1 VTAPR
6 VDLSYDAFLR
16 AQRQGAAPRTTGVSS
31 SPVPAPRPKRD
42 LSYAAFLRSQKQE
55 EPSFLEGLGAT
66 ARGVPAAINTTVA
79 STLGKLSRVPTM
91 GRDNPVSRFF
101 SEVETGGRE
110 AFRPADPRLQQAYEM
125 SEAVGRLPAEIGKY
139 AMTGGPIV
147 PAALGAAE
155 AIGST
160 PEESEAAFLGG
171 LAGRFGM
178 TGTQQALESA
188 SRTPLGRALTSAA
201 MSVVPDALMRGG
213 TRGAERLRTGMAARQ
228 AQAPAAPTPRPM
240 EAPSAPAPSAAATG
254 PAQLEMGF
262 DLPQTPVPEV
272 KPTTMP
278 KATMRA
284 QALMQPSEIEGVV
297 NFRTFSDDPL
307 VQDRMKAAASK
318 FVSEVDTP
326 MRVTQSDKAQG
337 RFPGKKVG
345 DLINSESL
353 DEVREKVAA
362 DLALNPVELVERT
375 KNGERLDRFD
385 LLRVRTAI
393 NDVLAEE
400 DALFKQLDSRSL
412 TDDETAKV
420 NFRLSQLDQERNAL
434 METFTTQ
441 RTGTARDLN
450 ALKATALRTADP
462 IAWIARAQKL
472 AQRPLSDAERAAIRE
487 AADLKDLEKLNQIAS
502 DLQKFTWQDKF
513 RSLYTSGLLTA
524 PKTYAANILGNTA
537 MAGLETAKEF
547 PATFFD
553 RVLSAWTG
561 VETKSLS
568 SLNPITMAKVSADG
582 AKKGGDN
589 AIRVAKGERPAD
601 APLELSREV
610 RYDNKFLDWYTR
622 VVSRSLSA
630 PDQFFRGMATVRS
643 LDEQA
648 RAMAKAEKLTG
659 DAFTQRVN
667 ELRARPTDEMA
678 MRSVADAEIATFQ
691 ENSALARAAEG
702 ARDFL
707 NKAPGGVLGD
717 ILIPFRRTPAN
728 IAKRIYEYSVLNAV
742 SLKNLKRAQDV
753 LLRRIGADEQREFVN
768 ALGRASVGSGIIG
781 LGYILASEG
790 RMTGFFPTTQR
801 ERDAWDQQGKLEG
814 ALKIDDKSPW
824 VQVAKY
830 SPFGNLLQV
839 GAQMYNIDQDLE
851 VTPLGAKWITANV
864 TAPLKSAVE
873 LPMVANIN
881 DLIDVGRTFGTA
893 ESGEAAMKIAGR
905 TATGLLPFAGLA
917 RAVTGGIDPYVRE
930 TKAPTVPGSLKAQV
944 MNVIPGVSQKLP
956 PRVDP
961 LGKIQE
967 RPYGLLGSIFAPS
980 QIREDVTKTDPVV
993 GELART
999 GAVIGRL
1006 ERGKQETP
1014 DQYAMR
1020 EQIIGNAV
1028 RTALANVIARDPQYR
1043 ALGNVDPARA
1053 RLLMEAYNQ
1062 TRNPDEQIDV
1072 SRLSDERIVARL
1084 QGNYLERQAEN
1095 VKNLI
1100 SRMSRRGQQ
1109 KLPSNIESA
1118 MKAVIR

>member
-1 VTAPR
+1 MQDDP
-6 VDLSYDAFLR
+6 L
-16 AQRQGAAPRTTGVSS
+16 
-31 SPVPAPRPKRD
+31 KR
-42 LSYAAFLRSQKQE
+42 LERLRSQRMPQSSTGQRDPLERLGQLRSARLGKPAE
-55 EPSFLEGLGAT
+55 EDVGFFEGLGA
-66 ARGVPAAINTTVA
+66 AALGVPAAINTTIA

-91 GRDNPVSRFF
+91 GKENPVSGFF
-101 SEVETGGRE
+101 TDVETGGRE
-110 AFRPADPRLQQAYEM
+110 LFRPADQRLRPTYEL
-125 SEAVGRLPAEIGKY
+125 SESVGRVPLEISKY
-139 AMTGGPIV
+139 MMTGGPATQAV
-147 PAALGAAE
+147 LASGE

-160 PEESEAAFLGG
+160 PEESEAALLGG
-171 LAGRFGM
+171 FAGRLGM
-178 TGTQQALESA
+178 TRTQQALEAASKTSA
-188 SRTPLGRALTSAA
+188 GRALTSAA
-201 MSVVPDALMRGG
+201 MSVVPDALLSGGSRGLG
-213 TRGAERLRTGMAARQ
+213 KLRAGKAA
-228 AQAPAAPTPRPM
+228 AQAPTPTAAAVPTPTPSAVAPPTSAAPR
-240 EAPSAPAPSAAATG
+240 AAAPLVEPT
-254 PAQLEMGF
+254 
-262 DLPQTPVPEV
+262 
-272 KPTTMP
+272 PTTMP
-278 KATMRA
+278 KANMRA
-284 QALMQPSEIEGVV
+284 QPLMQPSEVEGVV
-297 NFRTFSDDPL
+297 NFKTFSEDPV

-318 FVSEVDTP
+318 FVSEVETP
-326 MRVTQSDKAQG
+326 LRVTQSDKAQG

-345 DLINSESL
+345 DLVNSESL

-362 DLALNPVELVERT
+362 DLALNPAELVERT

-400 DALFKQLDSRSL
+400 DALFKQLDSKSL
-412 TDDETAKV
+412 TDDEIAKV
-420 NFRLSQLDQERNAL
+420 NFRLSQLDRERNAL

-472 AQRPLSDAERAAIRE
+472 AQRPLSDAERTAIRE
-487 AADLKDLEKLNQIAS
+487 AADMKDLEALNTIAS
-502 DLQKFTWQDKF
+502 DLQKFTWRDQF
-513 RSLYTSGLLTA
+513 RSLFTNGLLTA
-524 PKTYAANILGNTA
+524 PRTYATNILGNTA

-582 AKKGGDN
+582 AKKGGTD

-610 RYDNKFLDWYTR
+610 KFDYKNVPPIVNNFLNWYTR

-691 ENSALARAAEG
+691 ENSTLAKAAEG

-707 NKAPGGVLGD
+707 NKTPGGVLGD

-728 IAKRIYEYSVLNAV
+728 IAKRIYEYSPIGAV
-742 SLKNLKRAQDV
+742 SPKNVKRAADI
-753 LLRRIGADEQREFVN
+753 LLRRDATEQREFVN
-768 ALGRASVGSGIIG
+768 ALGRASVGSGVIG

-814 ALKIDDKSPW
+814 AIKINENSPW
-824 VQVAKY
+824 VQVSKY

-851 VTPLGAKWITANV
+851 VTPKGAKWIIANV

-930 TKAPTVPGSLKAQV
+930 TKAPTVPGGIKAQV
-944 MNVIPGVSQKLP
+944 MNVIPGMSQKLP

-961 LGKIQE
+961 LGRVQE
-967 RPYGLLGSIFAPS
+967 RPYGLIGSIFSPS

-999 GAVIGRL
+999 GAVVGRL

-1020 EQIIGNAV
+1020 EQIVGNAI
-1028 RTALANVIARDPQYR
+1028 RTALANVIARDPNYR
-1043 ALGNVDPARA
+1043 TLGNVDPARA
-1053 RLLMEAYNQ
+1053 RMLMEAYNQ
-1062 TRNPDEQIDV
+1062 TRSPDEQIDV
-1072 SRLSDERIVARL
+1072 SRLSDERIVSRL

-1100 SRMSRRGQQ
+1100 SRVSRRGQQ
-1109 KLPSNIESA
+1109 RLPSNIESA

>member
-1 VTAPR
+1 MA
-6 VDLSYDAFLR
+6 DLSYDAYLR
-16 AQRQGAAPRTTGVSS
+16 SKRQGAATRTPGAA
-31 SPVPAPRPKRD
+31 PAPKPQQSRD
-42 LSYAAFLRSQKQE
+42 LSYDAYLRSKKAE
-55 EPSFLEGLGAT
+55 EDVGFFEGLGAT
-66 ARGVPAAINTTVA
+66 ALGVPAAINTTIA
-79 STLGKLSRVPTM
+79 STLGKISRVPTA
-91 GRDNPVSRFF
+91 GKENPVSSFF
-101 SEVETGGRE
+101 TNVETGGRE
-110 AFRPADPRLQQAYEM
+110 LFRPADPRLRSAYET
-125 SEAVGRLPAEIGKY
+125 SESIGRVPAEIAKY
-139 AMTGGPIV
+139 VLTGGPIT
-147 PAALGAAE
+147 ASALGAAE
-155 AIGST
+155 AIGSK
-160 PEESEAAFLGG
+160 PEESEAALLGG

-178 TGTQQALESA
+178 TGTQRALESA
-188 SRTPLGRALTSAA
+188 SQSALGRALTSAA
-201 MSVVPDALMRGG
+201 MSVVPDALISGGSRGLG
-213 TRGAERLRTGMAARQ
+213 KIRAGKAA
-228 AQAPAAPTPRPM
+228 AQAPTPTAAAVPTPTPSAVAPPTATAPRAAAPLVEPT
-240 EAPSAPAPSAAATG
+240 
-254 PAQLEMGF
+254 
-262 DLPQTPVPEV
+262 
-272 KPTTMP
+272 PTTMP

-284 QALMQPSEIEGVV
+284 QPLMQPSEIEGVV
-297 NFRTFSDDPL
+297 NFRTFSEDPL

-318 FVSEVDTP
+318 FVSEVETP
-326 MRVTQSDKAQG
+326 LRVTQSDKIQG

-345 DLINSESL
+345 DLVNSESL

-362 DLALNPVELVERT
+362 DLGLNPVELVERT

-400 DALFKQLDSRSL
+400 NALFSQLNSKTL
-412 TDDETAKV
+412 TDDETARI
-420 NFRLSQLDQERNAL
+420 NFRLSKLGQERNAL

-441 RTGTARDLN
+441 RTGIGRDMN
-450 ALKATALRTADP
+450 ALKQTALSTGDP
-462 IAWIARAQKL
+462 VAWMARAQEVAK
-472 AQRPLSDAERAAIRE
+472 RPLSDAERISIMNAAKE
-487 AADLKDLEKLNQIAS
+487 NDLEALNTIAS
-502 DLQKFTWQDKF
+502 DLQKFTWRDQF
-513 RSLYTSGLLTA
+513 RSLFTSGLLTA

-568 SLNPITMAKVSADG
+568 SLNPLTMKDVSLDG
-582 AKKGGDN
+582 AKKGGSD

-610 RYDNKFLDWYTR
+610 KFDYKNVPPIVNSFLNWYTR

-691 ENSALARAAEG
+691 ENSALAKAAEG

-707 NKAPGGVLGD
+707 NKTPGGILGD
-717 ILIPFRRTPAN
+717 IIIPFRRTPAN
-728 IAKRIYEYSVLNAV
+728 IAKRIYEYSPVGAV
-742 SLKNLKRAQDV
+742 SPENIKRAADI
-753 LLRRIGADEQREFVN
+753 LLRRDATEQREFVN
-768 ALGRASVGSGIIG
+768 ALGRASVGSGVIG
-781 LGYILASEG
+781 LGYLLASEG

-814 ALKIDDKSPW
+814 AVKIDDNTPW
-824 VQVAKY
+824 VQISKY
-830 SPFGNLLQV
+830 SPFGNLMQV
-839 GAQMYNIDQDLE
+839 GAQLYNIDQDLE
-851 VTPLGAKWITANV
+851 VSPLGAKWITANI

-905 TATGLLPFAGLA
+905 TATGLLPFAGLT
-917 RAVTGGIDPYVRE
+917 RAITGGIDPYVRE
-930 TKAPTVPGSLKAQV
+930 TKAPTVAGGLQAQV
-944 MNVIPGVSQKLP
+944 MNVIPGWSQKLP

-967 RPYGLLGSIFAPS
+967 RPYGLLGSLFAPS
-980 QIREDVTKTDPVV
+980 QIREDMTKTDPVV

-1028 RTALANVIARDPQYR
+1028 RTALANVIARDRQYM

-1053 RLLMEAYNQ
+1053 RLLLEAYNQ

>member
-1 VTAPR
+1 
-6 VDLSYDAFLR
+6 
-16 AQRQGAAPRTTGVSS
+16 
-31 SPVPAPRPKRD
+31 
-42 LSYAAFLRSQKQE
+42 
-55 EPSFLEGLGAT
+55 
-66 ARGVPAAINTTVA
+66 
-79 STLGKLSRVPTM
+79 
-91 GRDNPVSRFF
+91 
-101 SEVETGGRE
+101 
-110 AFRPADPRLQQAYEM
+110 
-125 SEAVGRLPAEIGKY
+125 
-139 AMTGGPIV
+139 
-147 PAALGAAE
+147 
-155 AIGST
+155 
-160 PEESEAAFLGG
+160 
-171 LAGRFGM
+171 
-178 TGTQQALESA
+178 
-188 SRTPLGRALTSAA
+188 
-201 MSVVPDALMRGG
+201 
-213 TRGAERLRTGMAARQ
+213 
-228 AQAPAAPTPRPM
+228 
-240 EAPSAPAPSAAATG
+240 
-254 PAQLEMGF
+254 
-262 DLPQTPVPEV
+262 
-272 KPTTMP
+272 MP

-284 QALMQPSEIEGVV
+284 KPLMQPSEIEGVV

-318 FVSEVDTP
+318 FVSEVETP
-326 MRVTQSDKAQG
+326 LRVTQSDKAQG

-345 DLINSESL
+345 DLVNSESL

-362 DLALNPVELVERT
+362 DLALNPAELVERT

-393 NDVLAEE
+393 SDVLAEE
-400 DALFKQLDSRSL
+400 NALFSQLNSRTL
-412 TDDETAKV
+412 TDDETAKI
-420 NFRLSQLDQERNAL
+420 NFRLSKLGQERNAL

-441 RTGTARDLN
+441 RTGIGRDMN
-450 ALKATALRTADP
+450 ALKQTALSTGDP
-462 IAWIARAQKL
+462 VAWMARAQEVAK
-472 AQRPLSDAERAAIRE
+472 RPLSDAERISIMNAAE
-487 AADLKDLEKLNQIAS
+487 ENDLEALNTIAS

-568 SLNPITMAKVSADG
+568 SLNPTTMAKVSADG
-582 AKKGGDN
+582 AKKGADD
-589 AIRVAKGERPAD
+589 AIRVAKGERPSD

-691 ENSALARAAEG
+691 ENSTLAKAAEG

-707 NKAPGGVLGD
+707 NKTPGGILGD
-717 ILIPFRRTPAN
+717 IIIPFRRTPAN
-728 IAKRIYEYSVLNAV
+728 IAKRIYEYSPVGAV
-742 SLKNLKRAQDV
+742 SPENVKRAADI
-753 LLRRIGADEQREFVN
+753 LLRRDATEQREFVN
-768 ALGRASVGSGIIG
+768 ALGRASVGSGVIG

-814 ALKIDDKSPW
+814 AVKINENSPW
-824 VQVAKY
+824 VQVSKY

-851 VTPLGAKWITANV
+851 VTPKGAKWITANV

-930 TKAPTVPGSLKAQV
+930 TKAPTVAGGLKAQV

-961 LGKIQE
+961 LGRIQE
-967 RPYGLLGSIFAPS
+967 RPYGLIGSIFSPS

-999 GAVIGRL
+999 GAVVGRL

-1020 EQIIGNAV
+1020 EQVVGNAI
-1028 RTALANVIARDPQYR
+1028 RTALANVIARDPNYR
-1043 ALGNVDPARA
+1043 ALGNVDPTRA

>member
-1 VTAPR
+1 MQDDP
-6 VDLSYDAFLR
+6 L
-16 AQRQGAAPRTTGVSS
+16 
-31 SPVPAPRPKRD
+31 KR
-42 LSYAAFLRSQKQE
+42 LERLRSQRMSQSSTGQRDPLERLGQLRSARLGKPSE
-55 EPSFLEGLGAT
+55 EDVGFFEGLGA
-66 ARGVPAAINTTVA
+66 AALGVPAAINTTIA

-91 GRDNPVSRFF
+91 GKENPVSSFF
-101 SEVETGGRE
+101 TDVETGGRE
-110 AFRPADPRLQQAYEM
+110 LFRPDDPRLRSAYET
-125 SEAVGRLPAEIGKY
+125 SESIGRVPAEITKY
-139 AMTGGPIV
+139 VLTGGPIT
-147 PAALGAAE
+147 ASALGAAE
-155 AIGST
+155 AIGSK
-160 PEESEAAFLGG
+160 PEESEAALLGG

-178 TGTQQALESA
+178 TGTQRALESA
-188 SRTPLGRALTSAA
+188 SQSALGRALTSAA
-201 MSVVPDALMRGG
+201 LSVVPDALLSGGSRGLG
-213 TRGAERLRTGMAARQ
+213 KLRAGKAA
-228 AQAPAAPTPRPM
+228 AQAPTPPAAAIPTPTPSAVAPPTAAAPR
-240 EAPSAPAPSAAATG
+240 AAAPLVEPT
-254 PAQLEMGF
+254 
-262 DLPQTPVPEV
+262 
-272 KPTTMP
+272 PTTMP

-284 QALMQPSEIEGVV
+284 KPLMQPSEIEGVV

-318 FVSEVDTP
+318 FVSEVETP
-326 MRVTQSDKAQG
+326 LRVTQSDKAQG

-345 DLINSESL
+345 DLVNSESL

-362 DLALNPVELVERT
+362 DLALNPAELVERT

-393 NDVLAEE
+393 SDVLAEE
-400 DALFKQLDSRSL
+400 NALFSQLNSRTL
-412 TDDETAKV
+412 TDDETAKI
-420 NFRLSQLDQERNAL
+420 NFRLSKLGQERNAL

-441 RTGTARDLN
+441 RTGIGRDMN
-450 ALKATALRTADP
+450 ALKQTALSTGDP
-462 IAWIARAQKL
+462 VAWMARAQEVAK
-472 AQRPLSDAERAAIRE
+472 RPLSDAERISIMNAAE
-487 AADLKDLEKLNQIAS
+487 ENDLEALNTIAS

-568 SLNPITMAKVSADG
+568 SLNPTTMAKVSADG
-582 AKKGGDN
+582 AKKGADD
-589 AIRVAKGERPAD
+589 AIRVAKGERPSD

-691 ENSALARAAEG
+691 ENSTLAKAAEG

-707 NKAPGGVLGD
+707 NKTPGGILGD
-717 ILIPFRRTPAN
+717 IIIPFRRTPAN
-728 IAKRIYEYSVLNAV
+728 IAKRIYEYSPVGAV
-742 SLKNLKRAQDV
+742 SPENVKRAADI
-753 LLRRIGADEQREFVN
+753 LLRRDATEQREFVN
-768 ALGRASVGSGIIG
+768 ALGRASVGSGVIG

-814 ALKIDDKSPW
+814 AVKINENSPW
-824 VQVAKY
+824 VQVSKY

-851 VTPLGAKWITANV
+851 VTPKGAKWITANV

-930 TKAPTVPGSLKAQV
+930 TKAPTVAGGLKAQV

-961 LGKIQE
+961 LGRIQE
-967 RPYGLLGSIFAPS
+967 RPYGLIGSIFSPS

-999 GAVIGRL
+999 GAVVGRL

-1020 EQIIGNAV
+1020 EQVVGNAI
-1028 RTALANVIARDPQYR
+1028 RTALANVIARDPNYR
-1043 ALGNVDPARA
+1043 ALGNVDPTRA

>member
-1 VTAPR
+1 MA
-6 VDLSYDAFLR
+6 DLSYDAYLR
-16 AQRQGAAPRTTGVSS
+16 SKRQGAATRTPGA
-31 SPVPAPRPKRD
+31 APKPQQSRD
-42 LSYAAFLRSQKQE
+42 LSYDAYLRSKKAE
-55 EPSFLEGLGAT
+55 EDVGVFEGLGAT
-66 ARGVPAAINTTVA
+66 ALGVPAAINTTIS

-91 GRDNPVSRFF
+91 GKENPVSRFF
-101 SEVETGGRE
+101 TEVETGGRE
-110 AFRPADPRLQQAYEM
+110 LFRPADPRLRSAYET
-125 SEAVGRLPAEIGKY
+125 SESIGRVPAEIAKY
-139 AMTGGPIV
+139 VLTGGPIT
-147 PAALGAAE
+147 ASALGAAE
-155 AIGST
+155 AIGSS
-160 PEESEAAFLGG
+160 PEESEAAFLGSV
-171 LAGRFGM
+171 AGRFGM

-188 SRTPLGRALTSAA
+188 SKTAVGRALTSAA
-201 MSVVPDALMRGG
+201 MSVIPDALISGGSRGLG
-213 TRGAERLRTGMAARQ
+213 KIRAGRAA
-228 AQAPAAPTPRPM
+228 AQAPTPTAAAAAAPTPSAVA
-240 EAPSAPAPSAAATG
+240 APSVAAPRATAPRA
-254 PAQLEMGF
+254 
-262 DLPQTPVPEV
+262 EV
-272 KPTTMP
+272 QPTTMP
-278 KATMRA
+278 KASMRA
-284 QALMQPSEIEGVV
+284 QPLMQPSEIEGVV
-297 NFRTFSDDPL
+297 NFKTFSEDPV

-326 MRVTQSDKAQG
+326 LRVTKFDKAQG

-345 DLINSESL
+345 DLVNSESL

-362 DLALNPVELVERT
+362 DLALDPSELVVRT

-393 NDVLAEE
+393 NDVLKEE
-400 DALFKQLDSRSL
+400 NSLFSQLDSKSL
-412 TDDETAKV
+412 SDDEMAGI
-420 NFRLSQLDQERNAL
+420 NFRLSQLGQARNAL

-441 RTGTARDLN
+441 RTGLGRDLN
-450 ALKATALRTADP
+450 ALKATALSTGDP
-462 IAWIARAQKL
+462 VAWLARAQQVAK
-472 AQRPLSDAERAAIRE
+472 RSLSDAERTAITNAAE
-487 AADLKDLEKLNQIAS
+487 AGDLEALNNIAS

-561 VETKSLS
+561 VETKSAS
-568 SLNPITMAKVSADG
+568 SLNPIAMAKVSVDG
-582 AKKGGDN
+582 AKKGTND
-589 AIRVAKGERPAD
+589 ALRVIKGERPSD

-622 VVSRSLSA
+622 VVSRSLSG

-648 RAMAKAEKLTG
+648 RAIAKAEKLKG

-667 ELRARPTDEMA
+667 ELRARPTDEMS
-678 MRSVADAEIATFQ
+678 MRAVGDAEISTFQ
-691 ENSALARAAEG
+691 ENSTLANAAEG
-702 ARDFL
+702 AREFL
-707 NKAPGGVLGD
+707 NKTPGGVLGD
-717 ILIPFRRTPAN
+717 IIIPFRRTPAN
-728 IAKRIYEYSVLNAV
+728 IAKRIYEYSPLGAISPDNV
-742 SLKNLKRAQDV
+742 KRAADI
-753 LLRRIGADEQREFVN
+753 LLRRDATGQREFVN
-768 ALGRASVGSGIIG
+768 SLGRATVGSGVIG

-814 ALKIDDKSPW
+814 AIKIDDNAPW
-824 VQVAKY
+824 TQVSKY

-851 VTPLGAKWITANV
+851 VTPKGWKWIASNV

-930 TKAPTVPGSLKAQV
+930 TKAPTVGGGLQAQV
-944 MNVIPGVSQKLP
+944 MNVVPGLSQKLP

-961 LGKIQE
+961 LGRIQE
-967 RPYGLLGSIFAPS
+967 RPYGLVGSLFAPS

-1014 DQYAMR
+1014 DQYAVR
-1020 EQIIGNAV
+1020 EQVVGNAV
-1028 RTALANVIARDPQYR
+1028 RTALANIIARDQQYQ
-1043 ALGNVDPARA
+1043 ALGRVDPVRA
-1053 RLLMEAYNQ
+1053 RMLLEAYNQ

-1100 SRMSRRGQQ
+1100 SRMSRRGQR
-1109 KLPSNIESA
+1109 KLPSNVESA

>member
-1 VTAPR
+1 MA
-6 VDLSYDAFLR
+6 DLSYDAYLR
-16 AQRQGAAPRTTGVSS
+16 SKRQGAATRTPGAT
-31 SPVPAPRPKRD
+31 PAPKPQQSRD
-42 LSYAAFLRSQKQE
+42 LSYDAYLRSKKAE
-55 EPSFLEGLGAT
+55 EDIGFFEGLGAT
-66 ARGVPAAINTTVA
+66 ALGVPAAINTTIA
-79 STLGKLSRVPTM
+79 STLGKISRVPTM
-91 GRDNPVSRFF
+91 GKENPVSSFF
-101 SEVETGGRE
+101 TDVETGGRE
-110 AFRPADPRLQQAYEM
+110 LFRPADQRLRSAYET
-125 SEAVGRLPAEIGKY
+125 SESIGRVPAEIAKY
-139 AMTGGPIV
+139 VLTGGPIT
-147 PAALGAAE
+147 ASALGAAE
-155 AIGST
+155 AIGSK
-160 PEESEAAFLGG
+160 PEESEAALLGG

-178 TGTQQALESA
+178 TGTQRALESA
-188 SRTPLGRALTSAA
+188 SQSALGRALTSAA
-201 MSVVPDALMRGG
+201 MSVVPDALISGGSRGLG
-213 TRGAERLRTGMAARQ
+213 KIRAGKAA
-228 AQAPAAPTPRPM
+228 AQAPTPTAAAVPTPTPSVVAPPTAAAPR
-240 EAPSAPAPSAAATG
+240 AAAPLVEPT
-254 PAQLEMGF
+254 
-262 DLPQTPVPEV
+262 
-272 KPTTMP
+272 PTTMP

-284 QALMQPSEIEGVV
+284 QPLMQPSEIEGVV
-297 NFRTFSDDPL
+297 NFKTFSEDPV

-318 FVSEVDTP
+318 FVSEVETP
-326 MRVTQSDKAQG
+326 LRVTQSDKAQG

-345 DLINSESL
+345 DLVNSESL

-362 DLALNPVELVERT
+362 DLALNPAELVERT

-400 DALFKQLDSRSL
+400 DALFKQLDSKSL

-707 NKAPGGVLGD
+707 NKAPGGILGD

-999 GAVIGRL
+999 GAVVGRL

-1020 EQIIGNAV
+1020 EQVVGNAV